1 MRIAID
7 LSPLQSGHRM
17 RGVGS
22 VIINFINNI
31 SDSDKKKHTF
41 VFYVVDMQ
49 NDKYG
54 DPLEAI
60 TTEGLNFEVKLGQEK
75 QQAQTGRLQRVLGK
89 LGKFISI
96 YSNDSRLDT
105 IGEVDV
111 FLQFDQLDSLPR
123 SRKVK
128 KALVMY
134 DLIPYILEHDYL
146 WSYKTARH
154 MGYSRKASLKCE
166 VRRYLYLHKIKV
178 NARRADYLLAI
189 SKYTKDD
196 LLKYT
201 RVKQEKIKVTPLGI
215 TPKNTANSSV
225 HQTYQ
230 RYLETSWGYLPKS
243 YHLPEEQDF
252 LLFVGGADHR
262 RKLDHLVTAFNHL
275 RAEGR
280 DIKLIL
286 AGDIMQGPL
295 NIPTMDI
302 QTTLSKSSYLD
313 DIVFMGF
320 VTESVRESLYAR
332 ALAFVYPSMYEGF
345 GLPILEAMQ
354 HGTPVITYRN
364 SSIAEVAGS
373 AAIYAKD
380 FRDIITCTKQLMDE
394 PEIIKKYNYLGKK
407 QTEKYSWKRTADNII
422 KLLG

>member
-41 VFYVVDMQ
+41 VFYVIDKQ

-60 TTEGLNFEVKLGQEK
+60 DTEGLSFEVKLGQEK
-75 QQAQTGRLQRVLGK
+75 QQAATGRLQRLVGK

-96 YSNDSRLDT
+96 YSNDSSLDT
-105 IGEVDV
+105 IGDVDV

-201 RVKQEKIKVTPLGI
+201 KVKQEKIKVTPLGI
-215 TPKNTANSSV
+215 TPKNTANSSA

-302 QTTLSKSSYLD
+302 QTALSKSSYLD

-320 VTESVRESLYAR
+320 VPEPVRESLYAR

-345 GLPILEAMQ
+345 GLPVLEAMNHQ
-354 HGTPVITYRN
+354 TPVITYKN
-364 SSIAEVAGS
+364 TSIAEVAGD
-373 AAIYAKD
+373 AALYASDYNGIVEHVENLMSDAKLREKYAK
-380 FRDIITCTKQLMDE
+380 
-394 PEIIKKYNYLGKK
+394 LGKK
-407 QTEKYSWKRTADNII
+407 QADKFSWSATSKKILGII
-422 KLLG
+422 T